1 MTRNA
6 FLPLAFSLLPVLALA
21 GAEPSPAILQ
31 ELRSFREMGSVL
43 LVAAHPDDEDSSLI
57 AFLAR
62 GRYCRTAYLSITRGD
77 GGQNVLG
84 PEIGDELGVIR
95 TQELLAA
102 RRIDGGQQFFTRARD
117 FGYSKDYRQTF
128 QIWGEK
134 EVLSDV
140 VRVVRTFRPDVVI
153 SVFSTNPAP
162 GQHGH
167 HTASAILAGEA
178 FKLAGDTNA
187 FPEQLGELKP
197 WQPKR
202 LLQDRGS
209 ALRMEVGAEFGTIA
223 SQSRSMHKTQGI
235 GAFGGRGGGAA
246 SAGFTFLAG
255 APATNDI
262 FDGVDTTWGR
272 VPGGAEI
279 GVMTDDV
286 IAHFD
291 PAHPEASVPTLIKI
305 HHILAGLPAD
315 VVLDEKRHQLD
326 HILQECLGLSVETT
340 IAQGEV
346 VPGETLQLEHLAVI
360 KSQLPV
366 RWLGVRYPG
375 ETNETGP
382 AQDKEVNAGTTA
394 FYHRVNRLLPTNT
407 PLTQPYWLREEG
419 TIGLFRVDEASLI
432 GRPENP
438 PVFPME
444 QVFEV
449 GGEQLLIPDEPMKE
463 DIAQGKGPTYV
474 PLRVVPPV
482 SLKFVDDVELF
493 PPRVARAAVVEV
505 TTTRSNSVKAI
516 VNILGPSNVVEVPV
530 LRSNVTGTLRLN
542 VPPGWQATPPAQP
555 FSVSSLGESARLTFT
570 ITAPSK
576 TGTAEILAIANV
588 GGVDWH
594 TRRVEL
600 KYDHIPPQLL
610 QPPARLKALSV
621 EVAIRSHKVGYIAGA
636 GDDIAEALARMGCE
650 VTKLAGED
658 LTPERL
664 RGLDAVVLGIRA
676 FNVHPELATHMAAL
690 SDFATNGGNVIVL
703 YNRPA
708 QGRQSV
714 MQLAPYS
721 LTIASDVRVTDVTA
735 EMTLLVPEHPVF
747 NTPNKIVPADFDGW
761 VQERGAYF
769 ASQWDPHFTPLLA
782 CHDPGEAPLQGSLL
796 VAPCGKGYFVY
807 TALSWFRQL
816 PDGVPGAYRLFANLV
831 SLGK

>member
-1 MTRNA
+1 
-6 FLPLAFSLLPVLALA
+6 
-21 GAEPSPAILQ
+21 
-31 ELRSFREMGSVL
+31 MGSVL

-62 GRYCRTAYLSITRGD
+62 GRYCRTAYLSLTRGD

-117 FGYSKDYRQTF
+117 FGYSKDYRETF
-128 QIWGEK
+128 KFWGEK

-140 VRVVRTFRPDVVI
+140 VRVIRAFRPDVLI
-153 SVFSTNPAP
+153 ANFSTNSSP

-167 HTASAILAGEA
+167 HTASAILTGEA

-197 WQPKR
+197 WQPTR
-202 LLQDRGS
+202 LLQDHGS
-209 ALRMEVGAEFGTIA
+209 ALTMAVGAEFGAIA
-223 SQSRSMHKTQGI
+223 GRSRSMHKTQGF
-235 GAFGGRGGGAA
+235 GAFGGRGGAG
-246 SAGFTFLAG
+246 SAGFAFLAG

-279 GVMTDDV
+279 GKMTDDL

-291 PAHPEASVPTLIKI
+291 SANLESNVPALIKI
-305 HHILAGLPAD
+305 HHLLAGLPAD

-326 HILQECLGLSVETT
+326 HILQQCLGLSVITLGLSGETP
-340 IAQGEV
+340 QVDV
-346 VPGETLQLEHLAVI
+346 VPGEPLLLQHAASIRSDV
-360 KSQLPV
+360 PV
-366 RWLGVRYPG
+366 RWVGVLYP
-375 ETNETGP
+375 EVTNKTGQARSLDP
-382 AQDKEVNAGTTA
+382 VLAAGRDATLLLLTQKPKTQLNLYQMLTA
-394 FYHRVNRLLPTNT
+394 SFAELPTNA
-407 PLTQPYWLREEG
+407 PITQPYWLREEG
-419 TIGLFRVDEASLI
+419 TIGLFRVDDASLI
-432 GRPENP
+432 GKPENP
-438 PVFPME
+438 PFFAFE

-449 GGEQLLIPDEPMKE
+449 MGERFTVPDSL
-463 DIAQGKGPTYV
+463 A
-474 PLRVVPPV
+474 LRVIPPV

-493 PPRVARAAVVEV
+493 LPGAAQTAVVGV
-505 TTTRSNSVKAI
+505 TAAPSD
-516 VNILGPSNVVEVPV
+516 ILTV
-530 LRSNVTGTLRLN
+530 LLGREARLVTGTLRLEA
-542 VPPGWQATPPAQP
+542 PPGWKVTPPTQP
-555 FSVSSLGESARLTFT
+555 FSVSSSDGNARFTFT
-570 ITAPSK
+570 ITAPAQP
-576 TGTAEILAIANV
+576 GTAEILAVANV

-610 QPPARLKALSV
+610 QPPARLKALSL
-621 EVAIRSHKVGYIAGA
+621 ELAIRGHKVGYIPGA
-636 GDDIAEALARMGCE
+636 GDEVAAALARMGYE
-650 VTKLAGED
+650 VTQLAGAD

-664 RGLDAVVLGIRA
+664 RGLDAVVLGVRA
-676 FNVHPELATHMAAL
+676 FNVRTDLAPRMSAL
-690 SDFATNGGNVIVL
+690 FDFATNGGNVIVL
-703 YNRPA
+703 YNRP
-708 QGRQSV
+708 QGSQPV
-714 MQLAPYS
+714 APYS
-721 LTIASDVRVTDVTA
+721 LTLSSSRVTDETA

-769 ASQWDPHFTPLLA
+769 ASRWDPHFTPLLA
-782 CHDPGEAPLQGSLL
+782 CHDPGEEPFQGSLL
-796 VAPCGKGYFVY
+796 VAQCGKGHFVY